1 MCALPEIRSPEGVSL
16 PAASFDLPS
25 WVWPYFRAGGPYTL
39 QAFPPPDA
47 LGGHTRSVA
56 ASPTPQQQQQQQQQG
71 GQAMPTGSPEGRDG
85 SKETAERGR
94 GGQDELRAPGLT
106 HGGGGSSTSIA
117 STAAGET
124 EGAGGSAAVVAGSRH
139 LLYDTLMQPGGVE
152 MLSFFVSECKCHL
165 VAICKV
171 GDILCGHRGIVHGG
185 FTATIIDNA
194 MGFLAHAQF
203 KRAATKSLSIKYLR
217 PFMAGT
223 TILFDA
229 YLSNIDARGCSMTGF
244 LIGPVAP
251 ALANQF
257 PPQRDPQQQ
266 QQQQQPQQQQQQK
279 TRLDCLPPRAEGLW
293 VVAAATGEM
302 VDVTTH
308 WKGI

>member
-1 MCALPEIRSPEGVSL
+1 MCALPDIRSPDGVSL
-16 PAASFDLPS
+16 PAEGFELPS
-25 WVWPYFRAGGPYTL
+25 WVWPYFRAGGTYTL
-39 QAFPPPDA
+39 QAIPDPDA

-56 ASPTPQQQQQQQQQG
+56 SPAPQPQQQQQQQQQG
-71 GQAMPTGSPEGRDG
+71 QGQAALKVTPGVDDG
-85 SKETAERGR
+85 VKETALRGPA
-94 GGQDELRAPGLT
+94 GEAELHTAGLP

-117 STAAGET
+117 STTAGET
-124 EGAGGSAAVVAGSRH
+124 EVAGGSAAVAVGSRH

-152 MLSFFVSECKCHL
+152 MLWFFVSECKCHL

-171 GDILCGHRGIVHGG
+171 GSILCGHRGIVHGG
-185 FTATIIDNA
+185 FTATLIDNA

-229 YLSNIDARGCSMTGF
+229 YLSNIDARGCSMTGS
-244 LIGPVAP
+244 LIGPIPP
-251 ALANQF
+251 ALANHF
-257 PPQRDPQQQ
+257 PPQREPQQQ
-266 QQQQQPQQQQQQK
+266 QQQQQQQQK
-279 TRLDCLPPRAEGLW
+279 NGLESLPPRAEGLW

-302 VDVTTH
+302 VDVTAH

>member
-1 MCALPEIRSPEGVSL
+1 MCASPATLPEIRSPDGVSV
-16 PAASFDLPS
+16 PAESFELPS
-25 WVWPYFRAGGPYTL
+25 WVWPYFRAGGTYTL
-39 QAFPPPDA
+39 QAFPAADA

-56 ASPTPQQQQQQQQQG
+56 SPAPQQQQQQQK
-71 GQAMPTGSPEGRDG
+71 GQAAVTPTGTPSGGEDG
-85 SKETAERGR
+85 SRETPR
-94 GGQDELRAPGLT
+94 LP

-117 STAAGET
+117 STATGET
-124 EGAGGSAAVVAGSRH
+124 EGGAGAAAVAAGGSRH
-139 LLYDTLMQPGGVE
+139 LLYDTLMHPGGVE
-152 MLSFFVSECKCHL
+152 RLCFFVSECKCHL
-165 VAICKV
+165 VAICSV
-171 GDILCGHRGIVHGG
+171 GNLLCGHRGIVHGG
-185 FTATIIDNA
+185 FTATFIDNA
-194 MGFLAHAQF
+194 MGFLSHAQF

-229 YLSNIDARGCSMTGF
+229 YLSDIDARGCTMTGS
-244 LIGPVAP
+244 LIGPIPP

-257 PPQRDPQQQ
+257 PPQRE
-266 QQQQQPQQQQQQK
+266 PQQQQQQK
-279 TRLDCLPPRAEGLW
+279 GLECLPPRAEGLW